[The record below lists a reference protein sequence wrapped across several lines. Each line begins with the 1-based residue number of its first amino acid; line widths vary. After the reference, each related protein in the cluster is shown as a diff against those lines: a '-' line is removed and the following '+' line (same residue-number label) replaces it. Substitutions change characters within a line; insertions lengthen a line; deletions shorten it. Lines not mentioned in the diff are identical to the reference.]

1 MGRYVLRRLL
11 LILPTLF
18 GIMVINFILVQFAPG
33 GPVEQAIVQAQGLDI
48 STTASVSA
56 PTSMG
61 PSSQSSYTGSEGL
74 DPAFVARMEKAF
86 GFDKPPH
93 ERFFLMLW
101 NYVRLEFGESYF
113 QNRPVFDLVVERLPV
128 SVSLGLWS
136 LVLIYGVSIPLGVAK
151 AVRDGTAFDVWSS
164 AVVFVA
170 YAIPGF
176 LIAVVLIILFA
187 GGTYLDW
194 FPMRGIVSEHFADLT
209 LAGKVRD
216 YFWHLALPLTA
227 LTLGGFATLTML
239 TKNSFLEEISK
250 QFVLTARS
258 KGLTEKAR
266 PVRPRIPQRHPHR
279 HRRLPGRVRRPAVH
293 RRAPDRGHLLH
304 RRHRPARLRSRRQAR
319 LPDLLRHAVRVHA
332 DRPRHAAHRRH
343 RLHVRRSAHRL
354 RDARVADVPNQR
366 TATRSLQVEPAR
378 VLLVLD
384 LPGAVR
390 GLDVCR
396 VHRQRQTDRVLAPGR
411 AALPHVRHVHR
422 DPTRRRAGDRGG
434 LPRSLRGWI

>member
-86 GFDKPPH
+86 GFDKPPL
-93 ERFFLMLW
+93 ERFSLMLW
-101 NYVRLEFGESYF
+101 NYVRLDFGESYF
-113 QNRPVFDLVVERLPV
+113 QNRTVFDLVVERLPV

-136 LVLIYGVSIPLGVAK
+136 LVLIYGVSIPLGMAK

-176 LIAVVLIILFA
+176 LIAVMLIILFA

-194 FPMRGIVSEHFADLT
+194 FPMRGMVSEHFADLT
-209 LAGKVRD
+209 PFGKVTD

-227 LTLGGFATLTML
+227 LTIGGFATLTML
-239 TKNSFLEEISK
+239 TKNSFLEEVNK

-258 KGLTEKAR
+258 KGLTEKRVLFGHVFRNAILIVIAGFPAAFVSLLFTGALLIEVIFSIDGIGLLGYEAVVKR
-266 PVRPRIPQRHPHR
+266 DYPIFFGTLFVFTLIGLVMQLIGDIVYTIVDPRI
-279 HRRLPGRVRRPAVH
+279 
-293 RRAPDRGHLLH
+293 DFETRG
-304 RRHRPARLRSRRQAR
+304 
-319 LPDLLRHAVRVHA
+319 
-332 DRPRHAAHRRH
+332 
-343 RLHVRRSAHRL
+343 
-354 RDARVADVPNQR
+354 N
-366 TATRSLQVEPAR
+366 
-378 VLLVLD
+378 
-384 LPGAVR
+384 
-390 GLDVCR
+390 
-396 VHRQRQTDRVLAPGR
+396 
-411 AALPHVRHVHR
+411 
-422 DPTRRRAGDRGG
+422 
-434 LPRSLRGWI
+434 